1 VIQGPVV
8 VDSSCFI
15 SLERIGRLEL
25 LPALFDPVVATP
37 EVSREFGAS
46 PAWLSVATPSNSP
59 LVAAVSLLVDSGE
72 AEAIALAQERGWRII
87 LDDQRARS
95 VAARPGASCDWHH
108 RRPAASQA
116 GRSHRFTPP
125 PLG

>member
-1 VIQGPVV
+1 VFIRAGRPKVPVV
-8 VDSSCFI
+8 YNPDQRF
-15 SLERIGRLEL
+15 EIGKAVEIVQGSDLTFAVNGL
-25 LPALFDPVVATP
+25 
-37 EVSREFGAS
+37 
-46 PAWLSVATPSNSP
+46 
-59 LVAAVSLLVDSGE
+59 LVAAVSLIVDSGE